1 MGNEVSTTK
10 FEGPSEVLKGR
21 DIKSLAQ
28 YIKSD
33 DCKNIYLMVGAG
45 VSTSAGIPDFRSPE
59 TGLYANLQRLNLPY
73 PEAVFEINFF
83 RDNPV
88 PFYTLARELFP
99 GKYRPTPT
107 HSFIKVLHNR
117 KLMKMCFTQNIDTLE
132 RIAGVPDE
140 AIVEAHGSFANQ
152 HCIECGS
159 WYDGYKLKDQI
170 LRGEI
175 AYCYE
180 CGGLVK
186 PDIVFFG
193 ESLPQRFHNT
203 IGKLRSAD
211 LLIVIGTSL
220 TVHPFASLTQLVPE
234 GCPRVL
240 INMDIAGDFGTRA
253 DDVLLLGKSD
263 EVVRQLCEALGPDW
277 VEELDAMWKETE
289 KYAKKEDE
297 EVKGV
302 EGVKE
307 AQSTV
312 TTKDEKVLAESQALY
327 DEVDKLTKVVER
339 ALQIGEVPV
348 PEDTAGKNAPAV
360 ASVDEK
366 DVAESAATSTPA
378 LDEGD
383 AKDTSSDKTESKDGP
398 PDGHEDDK
406 DVEGKP

>member
-1 MGNEVSTTK
+1 MGNEASSRPID
-10 FEGPSEVLKGR
+10 FEVPPEVLEGR
-21 DIKSLAQ
+21 DIRSLAK

-33 DCKNIYLMVGAG
+33 ECKNIFVMLGAG

-83 RDNPV
+83 RENPV

-107 HSFIKVLHNR
+107 HSFVKVLHNR
-117 KLMKMCFTQNIDTLE
+117 KLLRMCFTQNIDTLE
-132 RIAGVPDE
+132 RLAGVPDS

-159 WYDGYKLKDQI
+159 SYDGGKLKDEI
-170 LRGEI
+170 LQGEI

-193 ESLPQRFHNT
+193 ESLPPRFHNT
-203 IGKLRSAD
+203 IGLLRTAD
-211 LLIVIGTSL
+211 LLIVMGTSL

-240 INMDIAGDFGTRA
+240 VNMDQAGDIGTRA
-253 DDVLLLGKSD
+253 DDVLLLGKTD
-263 EVVRQLCEALGPDW
+263 EVARELCEALGEDW

-289 KYAKKEDE
+289 KYAGKPAETDEQAAEAKKDTRATERDE
-297 EVKGV
+297 L
-302 EGVKE
+302 
-307 AQSTV
+307 AQA
-312 TTKDEKVLAESQALY
+312 KMLH
-327 DEVDKLTKVVER
+327 DEVDKLTQEVER
-339 ALQIGEVPV
+339 ALQIG
-348 PEDTAGKNAPAV
+348 
-360 ASVDEK
+360 
-366 DVAESAATSTPA
+366 
-378 LDEGD
+378 
-383 AKDTSSDKTESKDGP
+383 
-398 PDGHEDDK
+398 H
-406 DVEGKP
+406 VEPRAISR